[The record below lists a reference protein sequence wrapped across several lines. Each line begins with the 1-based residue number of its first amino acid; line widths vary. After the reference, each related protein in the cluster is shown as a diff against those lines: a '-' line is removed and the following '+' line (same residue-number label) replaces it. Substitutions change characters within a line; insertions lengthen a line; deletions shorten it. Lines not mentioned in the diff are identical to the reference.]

1 MSVSNKIQPTVKE
14 VKKDTAIIEVPEN
27 PMRNDIDLKI
37 KAGVKNG
44 ETIEEQAETT
54 VLLEKKTRD
63 MVEFPVEQIAQ
74 TGTNAITATFKEDIQ
89 FGYADMERVK
99 SKIYIAKMHGTFE
112 KIRTVSDED
121 EVIIEGNQ
129 LIVRFK
135 EDFTKNELGVDSGLY
150 VGAGALKNDDNKY
163 NKEVS
168 WSITTK
174 PTISQIDLSKEV
186 LDYQGGTVTATL
198 KGVRVD
204 EIDIE
209 KDVEAYLTGAGETDA
224 AVGTTL
230 DVVKTENGLQMTVTV
245 PENTTDNTMA
255 YAINVKYKGMLVY
268 EGNNGNPAKKAIISV
283 LAKGTDPAKQT
294 LATMTIT
301 GNNKDNTG
309 DFNKDITV
317 KVSPQVGELKTV
329 LRLYGT
335 NLDSK
340 IVKVRAIDE
349 NGIIFPVYDIPE

>member
-1 MSVSNKIQPTVKE
+1 M
-14 VKKDTAIIEVPEN
+14 
-27 PMRNDIDLKI
+27 
-37 KAGVKNG
+37 
-44 ETIEEQAETT
+44 
-54 VLLEKKTRD
+54 
-63 MVEFPVEQIAQ
+63 
-74 TGTNAITATFKEDIQ
+74 
-89 FGYADMERVK
+89 
-99 SKIYIAKMHGTFE
+99 
-112 KIRTVSDED
+112 
-121 EVIIEGNQ
+121 IIEGNQ

>member
-74 TGTNAITATFKEDIQ
+74 TGSNAITATFKEDIQ

-209 KDVEAYLTGAGETDA
+209 K
-224 AVGTTL
+224 
-230 DVVKTENGLQMTVTV
+230 
-245 PENTTDNTMA
+245 
-255 YAINVKYKGMLVY
+255 
-268 EGNNGNPAKKAIISV
+268 
-283 LAKGTDPAKQT
+283 
-294 LATMTIT
+294 
-301 GNNKDNTG
+301 G
-309 DFNKDITV
+309 DRRQ
-317 KVSPQVGELKTV
+317 P
-329 LRLYGT
+329 
-335 NLDSK
+335 
-340 IVKVRAIDE
+340 
-349 NGIIFPVYDIPE
+349 

>member
-1 MSVSNKIQPTVKE
+1 MRTNRWKKAFSVALICCMLAGTGQGFTVHAQEEAAQEEAVVTAVKATPDTLPEDGGTITVKATGTGLTSENWGVEISATLKDVGMSVSDKIQPTVKE

-27 PMRNDIDLKI
+27 PMKNDIELKI

-74 TGTNAITATFKEDIQ
+74 TGSNAITATFKEDIQ

-99 SKIYIAKMHGTFE
+99 SKIYIAKMHGAFE

-135 EDFTKNELGVDSGLY
+135 DDFQKNELGVDSGLY

-209 KDVEAYLTGAGETDA
+209 
-224 AVGTTL
+224 
-230 DVVKTENGLQMTVTV
+230 
-245 PENTTDNTMA
+245 
-255 YAINVKYKGMLVY
+255 
-268 EGNNGNPAKKAIISV
+268 
-283 LAKGTDPAKQT
+283 
-294 LATMTIT
+294 
-301 GNNKDNTG
+301 
-309 DFNKDITV
+309 
-317 KVSPQVGELKTV
+317 
-329 LRLYGT
+329 
-335 NLDSK
+335 
-340 IVKVRAIDE
+340 
-349 NGIIFPVYDIPE
+349 

>member
-1 MSVSNKIQPTVKE
+1 MELKIENLEVTLQKNKILNRVSLTVKSGE
-14 VKKDTAIIEVPEN
+14 LISLLGASGCGKSTMLKSIAGLLDIEKGRICLDEKEIQNMAPEKRGTVIVFQDLRLFPHMTVEKNIAFPMELKKVPKARQKEIIK
-27 PMRNDIDLKI
+27 MCI
-37 KAGVKNG
+37 
-44 ETIEEQAETT
+44 
-54 VLLEKKTRD
+54 RD
-63 MVEFPVEQIAQ
+63 
-74 TGTNAITATFKEDIQ
+74 
-89 FGYADMERVK
+89 R
-99 SKIYIAKMHGTFE
+99 
-112 KIRTVSDED
+112 
-121 EVIIEGNQ
+121 
-129 LIVRFK
+129 
-135 EDFTKNELGVDSGLY
+135 
-150 VGAGALKNDDNKY
+150 
-163 NKEVS
+163 
-168 WSITTK
+168 
-174 PTISQIDLSKEV
+174 V

-268 EGNNGNPAKKAIISV
+268 EGSNGNPAKKAIISV